1 MRGGDARASTS
12 PPADPTSAS
21 GRILVVDDTAFNRQL
36 LTRLLRT
43 IGHEPLEAADGRAA
57 LELLR
62 DPDTAPVDVVL
73 LDIVM
78 PEMDGYET
86 LAALKADPALRDL
99 PVIVISG
106 VDELDSVVRCI
117 EMGAADYL
125 PKTVDPA
132 ILRARIAASL
142 GQKRLRDLERE
153 AADRQAATNDVLA
166 IMSRAAF
173 DLQVVVDAVV
183 VAVTRLTSA
192 DFGVIYLAAD
202 DGFRV
207 AATAGGSPEL
217 DAWERAHPIPPARDT
232 LVGRIALT
240 GDTIHLDDVLADPE
254 YAPSVGRQI
263 GGYRSLVGV
272 PIVRDGAVAGVL
284 ALARNTVRPFGAADT
299 ALAVGFAEQAAIG
312 LGNARLLETID
323 RQRSQLARFLSPQV
337 AALVSSPD
345 GEGMLAGHRREITA
359 LFCDLRNFTTFSET
373 AEPEEVLGFLRL
385 YHATIGALV
394 VAHAGTLE
402 HFAGDGLM
410 VFFNDPELQ
419 ADHAARAVRLATDIR
434 ERFKDVAADWR
445 RRGHVLEV
453 GIGIATGYATM
464 GRIGFEGRYDYGG
477 VGNAIILASRLSGE
491 ASAGEIL
498 VSQRTHAALDGT
510 VDAEPAGERQLKGFS
525 RPLAVYAVGPARGV
539 ETDAFASS
547 SGEVAS

>member
-1 MRGGDARASTS
+1 
-12 PPADPTSAS
+12 
-21 GRILVVDDTAFNRQL
+21 
-36 LTRLLRT
+36 
-43 IGHEPLEAADGRAA
+43 
-57 LELLR
+57 
-62 DPDTAPVDVVL
+62 
-73 LDIVM
+73 M

-153 AADRQAATNDVLA
+153 AADRQSATNDVLA

-183 VAVTRLTSA
+183 LAVTRLTTA
-192 DFGVIYLAAD
+192 DFGVIYLAAE

-284 ALARNTVRPFGAADT
+284 ALARNAVRPFAAADT

-385 YHATIGALV
+385 YHATIGELV
-394 VAHAGTLE
+394 VAHDGTLE

-434 ERFKDVAADWR
+434 ERFRDVAADWR

-491 ASAGEIL
+491 ASAGQIL

-510 VDAEPAGERQLKGFS
+510 IDAEPAGERQLKGFS
-525 RPLAVYAVGPARGV
+525 RPLAVYAVGAADSEPANAV
-539 ETDAFASS
+539 ASA
-547 SGEVAS
+547 SGEVS